1 MISVAL
7 HTFTLFTFNQREKV
21 RKTRDVGIGLDKGT
35 LSPLISIHKTEE
47 SIHLFY
53 PKTGLEPVCKNDN
66 IFSVYDYKW
75 MVAMMVLVITC
86 PTSNPTR

>member
-35 LSPLISIHKTEE
+35 LSPLISVHKTEE
-47 SIHLFY
+47 SIHLF
-53 PKTGLEPVCKNDN
+53 PEQPMDASTQNSPFVFQNRFG
-66 IFSVYDYKW
+66 
-75 MVAMMVLVITC
+75 TC
-86 PTSNPTR
+86 VQ